1 MKIEINDYPSYFEE
15 ISKDFKEG
23 RIRESIIRACT
34 LISRGQDET
43 FLDLYFAYRRKIG
56 FLMQE
61 TKDSN
66 PLEDEIIICKL
77 AMGRALFNNVS
88 ELNEA
93 QKKIESFNK
102 QIRQDLKPYNLSF
115 RTGLF
120 K

>member
-1 MKIEINDYPSYFEE
+1 MKLEINDYPSYFEE

-23 RIRESIIRACT
+23 RIREGIIRSCT
-34 LISRGQDET
+34 LISRGQNET
-43 FLDLYFAYRRKIG
+43 FLDLYFAYRRMIG
-56 FLMQE
+56 YTEEL
-61 TKDSN
+61 DGSN

-102 QIRQDLKPYNLSF
+102 QIRQDLKLYNLSF